1 MAKFKQDQIIPGVTK
16 TRSNA
21 VKVYCDGAV
30 ATNDLI
36 SVTGAQGDFMKVS
49 PADANGPVLLNNTK
63 LYVAD
68 FAGASGEYLPLAV
81 PWKVVVGVNTSSA
94 TIGDAVYLSDTAG
107 SYSLTTGSIK
117 VGTVLTSATAAND
130 GTILL
135 APQSVTSNDGTIYG
149 AATSM
154 IGTGANDI
162 EVELTQP
169 AGTVITDIGH
179 VTTTATVGSANI
191 TVRVGTA
198 SDGQEVIADVVYV
211 SSGVS
216 AIGESMQVGNAS
228 QGEAGNA
235 MSIVAKFPL
244 YTAAARTIYY
254 RFQNS
259 ASISAGVIRPFLKIE
274 RV

>member
-1 MAKFKQDQIIPGVTK
+1 MAKFKQDQIRPGVTK
-16 TRSNA
+16 HRSNA

-30 ATNDLI
+30 AANDIL
-36 SVTGAQGDFMKVS
+36 SVTGMQGDFLKVA
-49 PADANGPVLLNNTK
+49 PADANGAVTLNNSS
-63 LYVAD
+63 LFVAD
-68 FAGASGEYLPLAV
+68 YAVASGNYTSVAL
-81 PWKVVVGVNTSSA
+81 PWKVVVGVDTSSA
-94 TIGDAVYLSDTAG
+94 TIGDSVYLSDTAG
-107 SYSLTTGSIK
+107 SFSLTTGSIK
-117 VGTVLTSATAAND
+117 IGTVLTSATAAND

-135 APQSVTSNDGTIYG
+135 APQGMVSNDGTIYG

-154 IGTGANDI
+154 IGSGANDI
-162 EVELTQP
+162 EVQLTQP

-244 YTAAARTIYY
+244 YTATARTIYY

-259 ASISAGVIRPFLKIE
+259 ATITAGVIRPFLKIE
-274 RV
+274 SV